1 MKTKIL
7 LLAGIIAIS
16 LLPANA
22 QLTVDDSTSREYLI
36 NHGHSNVTADIVELS
51 KGAVSGDKTILPVD
65 RKYENR
71 SVIYKWVDKFFLYI
85 DPAYDKGN
93 FMREDIKFNPS
104 VDAL

>member
-7 LLAGIIAIS
+7 LLTGVLAMAV
-16 LLPANA
+16 LPVFA
-22 QLTVDDSTSREYLI
+22 QLSAEDASSREYLI
-36 NHGHSNVTADIVELS
+36 NHGHSNATADIVELS

-93 FMREDIKFNPS
+93 FMRGDIKFNPS

>member
-36 NHGHSNVTADIVELS
+36 NHGHSNSTADIVELS

-71 SVIYKWVDKFFLYI
+71 S
-85 DPAYDKGN
+85 N
-93 FMREDIKFNPS
+93 R
-104 VDAL
+104 